1 MGGRKN
7 DPTGADTMTSQ
18 DIAKQCREEH
28 LKVEILTNRLRE
40 WVAVVPRTNLGSWI
54 KETQDRFEHL
64 RAHMIKHV
72 ALEENEGYMVGVIER
87 RPTLAPEVDR
97 LKHEHS
103 ELAQIMDGIHKAVQD
118 LSPEDRLLIRDCCRR
133 IENLIHYIDHHEDD
147 ENMLVTFVFT
157 HDIGTKD

>member
-1 MGGRKN
+1 
-7 DPTGADTMTSQ
+7 MTSQ
-18 DIAKQCREEH
+18 DIARQCREEH
-28 LKVEILTNRLRE
+28 LKVEELTNRLLE
-40 WVAVVPRTNLGSWI
+40 WVAVVPRTNLAAWI
-54 KETQDRFEHL
+54 REAQHRFEHL

-72 ALEENEGYMVGVIER
+72 ALEENEGYMVSVIER

-97 LKHEHS
+97 LKHEHA
-103 ELAQIMDGIHKAVQD
+103 ELVQIMDDIHKAVQD

-133 IENLIHYIDHHEDD
+133 IDSLIHYIEHHEDD